1 MTLTIYHHGWKNS
14 SWVGMYLVMVVVLY
28 SGFFTT
34 YNTILHLQYVCIHIE
49 YWLLWLHLMGVFQG
63 GQKLGPFEEGQI
75 IWF

>member
-34 YNTILHLQYVCIHIE
+34 LHLQYVCIHIE
-49 YWLLWLHLMGVFQG
+49 YWLLWLHLMGFFQG